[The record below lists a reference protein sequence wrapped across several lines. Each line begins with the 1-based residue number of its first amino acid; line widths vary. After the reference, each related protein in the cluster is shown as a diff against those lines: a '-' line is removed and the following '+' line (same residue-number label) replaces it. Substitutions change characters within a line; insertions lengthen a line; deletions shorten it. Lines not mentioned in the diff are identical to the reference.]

1 MPGAATEI
9 LENSC
14 IDCHAD
20 ESGEGGFDASA
31 LGADLSD
38 PKTLATWQRVFDRV
52 EKGEMPPEDAE
63 SLEPKVR
70 KRFLD
75 ATSRWIT
82 STQLFEFSKLG
93 RVQARRLTT
102 LQLERTLHDLL
113 SIDIPLA
120 SLAPEDPRVDGFTN
134 IASAQAM
141 SHFQIESHLN
151 IVDAALDEAFDR
163 ALEDESPHVKSL
175 TAKQIA
181 RTNPK
186 RRCREPEMLDG
197 KAVVW
202 ASRLIFYGRIQSTTV
217 PKDGWYRMTVTASA
231 MNKPEDHGVWCT
243 VRTGFCTSG
252 APLMSWVGSFE
263 ATDEPIER
271 TFEAWVPKGQMFEI
285 RPGDLTLKQGRF
297 AGGQVGAGEGTPQN
311 LAGVA
316 FHEMKIEEIHPGGDV
331 SSVRNHLFGSLKLS
345 KSGNAKNSKTKRLQ
359 LDKQVTQTELREQ
372 LNRFA
377 HRAFRRPVSKAELQ
391 PYIEILSQMLE
402 DNGDPLE
409 ALRASYRAILCSARF
424 MYLIEP
430 TSTESAS
437 NISSRTPLDDFAI
450 ASRLSYFLTGSMPD
464 AELFKLARQ
473 QKLRDPEVLISQV
486 DRLIGGN
493 GQRQFVADFTS
504 QWLDLIDINFTEPDP
519 KLYPRYDSVVENA
532 MLAETHRYIETLLSQ
547 NASIDKLVRSDFTF
561 LNSRLA
567 RFYGI
572 EGIEGDELR
581 LVKLDKGSSR
591 GGLLSQGAILK
602 VTANGTTTSPVLRG
616 VWVCDRILGEPIPP
630 PPESVPAIE
639 PDIRGAK
646 TIRDQLELHRNHTE
660 CASCHSKIDPPGFA
674 LESFDA
680 AGQWRDH
687 YVISGKGRR
696 KGPKVDPSYQLAD
709 GRPFDGFNQFRE
721 LIANEQKMLARN
733 FAEKLLVYGTGAP
746 IAFADRQIVEQ
757 IVDSTSDDHYGMR
770 SLLDAVVLS
779 PIFLSK

>member
-1 MPGAATEI
+1 MAATQL

-20 ESGEGGFDASA
+20 ESGEGGFDASV
-31 LGADLSD
+31 LDSDLAD

-52 EKGEMPPEDAE
+52 EQGEMPPRDAE
-63 SLEPKVR
+63 ELDPKDR

-75 ATSRWIT
+75 ATSQWIT
-82 STQLFEFSKLG
+82 TTQLAEFAEVG
-93 RVQARRLTT
+93 RVRARRLTT

-120 SLAPEDPRVDGFTN
+120 SLAPDDPRVDGFTN

-141 SHFQIESHLN
+141 SHFQIESHLK
-151 IVDAALDEAFDR
+151 IIDAALDEAFDR
-163 ALEDESPHVKSL
+163 ALVQTSPYSKSL
-175 TAKQIA
+175 NAKQIA

-202 ASRLIFYGRIQSTTV
+202 ASRLIFYGRIQTTTV

-231 MNKPEDHGVWCT
+231 MNKPKDHGVWCT

-263 ATDEPIER
+263 ATNEPTER
-271 TFEAWVPKGQMFEI
+271 TFEAWIPKGQMFEI
-285 RPGDLTLKQGRF
+285 CPGDETLKQGRF

-311 LAGVA
+311 LPGVA
-316 FHEMKIEEIHPGGDV
+316 LHQMEIEEIHPGGDTQA
-331 SSVRNHLFGSLKLS
+331 VRTQLFGNLKLRKQN
-345 KSGNAKNSKTKRLQ
+345 KSNRFE
-359 LDKQVTQTELREQ
+359 LDKDVSEADLHAQ

-377 HRAFRRPVSKAELQ
+377 HRAFRRPVSKSELQ
-391 PYIEILSQMLE
+391 PYTDILSQALQ
-402 DNGDPLE
+402 DSGDPLE
-409 ALRASYRAILCSARF
+409 ALRASYRALLCSARF
-424 MYLIEP
+424 MYFVEP

-437 NISSRTPLDDFAI
+437 SKSSRAPLDDFAI

-464 AELFKLARQ
+464 AELFKLAQ
-473 QKLRDPEVLISQV
+473 QKQLRDPKVLVSQI
-486 DRLIGGN
+486 DRLLDGK
-493 GQRQFVADFTS
+493 GQHQFVADFTS
-504 QWLDLIDINFTEPDP
+504 QWLDLVDINFTEPDP
-519 KLYPRYDSVVENA
+519 KLYPRFDSVVENA

-547 NASIDKLVRSDFTF
+547 NASVDQLVRSDFTF
-561 LNSRLA
+561 VNSRLA

-572 EGIEGDELR
+572 DGIEGDAMQR
-581 LVKLDKGSSR
+581 VKLDKGSSR
-591 GGLLSQGAILK
+591 GGLLAQGSILK

-616 VWVCDRILGEPIPP
+616 VWVCDRILGQPIPP

-687 YVISGKGRR
+687 YAISGKGNR

-709 GRPFDGFNQFRE
+709 GRPFAGFNQFRE
-721 LIANEQKMLARN
+721 LISNEQKMLARN

-746 IAFADRQIVEQ
+746 IAFADRHVVEQ
-757 IVDSTSDDHYGMR
+757 IADSTSDDQFGMR
-770 SLLDAVVLS
+770 SLLNEVVLS